1 MESRRISVA
10 GLPEIWACLLVLAMG
25 LVLLSGSAARA
36 QVNTA
41 DLSGQVLD
49 PNGLPVPHA
58 KVTVE
63 NRATGATRSVESDD
77 NGRYRIIG
85 LPPGR
90 YKLTMDA
97 GKDFAKLEN
106 PELVLTIGQ
115 AAEFDAHLQLQS
127 VAEVVRVEE
136 GAELIETARTAVA
149 ETVNQRQ
156 ISNLPING
164 RNYVNFTLLT
174 SQAQRDSAPSIGAAP
189 TSGINFGGQRARSNQ
204 VSVDGADAGD
214 NSVNGIRSTVSQ
226 EAVQEFQLIVSN
238 YMPEFGR
245 ATGGVINIVTKG
257 GTNEL
262 HGNVFGFLRHK
273 SIQARNPFSVAVD
286 PTTGAVTPVKQPFT
300 RVQAGATLG
309 GPIVKDKTFFFFS
322 YETTRRQETG
332 FSNIGANNF
341 GLTLVAPPAD
351 VAAVVGGTPGL
362 LTPGAN
368 GQQGFVN
375 NLAIP
380 VGLRAPYFALVRAA
394 SAVALNGRKLPGA
407 VFPSSGAPLPL
418 SFVGLNDLRGNF
430 PVSEGTSLWSA
441 RLDHQWNP
449 RNNSFV
455 RVSVSPSLITG
466 IQVNGQ
472 NQNSGTNA
480 GSRTS
485 LQQTRDLTV
494 VGQQVT
500 SITNSLFNE
509 ARFQF
514 ARRGLHYGFSRLP
527 GGNNVGVDI
536 LGFASFGREPFSTVD
551 RIERRYQWTD
561 NLSWIKGKHT
571 FKTGGDINLIQIRS
585 NTDQVFELDFGGIY
599 RFGSLTA
606 SQATAG
612 AIPNSVGPVAVP
624 GLNAVQAYGH
634 GIPGGFLQGI
644 GNSKRPIDNKAFA
657 YFIQDSWKI
666 HPRLTLNYGV
676 RYDIELTPLFTPATA
691 INAAAEAAL
700 GVIEGIPHDKNNVA
714 PRFALAWDPQ
724 GNGKTVVRAGYGLFY
739 DHPLMAT
746 AFLAAT
752 ADGGQSVQIQFAP
765 GAPSAALLT
774 PLNAVSVLNSS
785 SIFQGILNTLA
796 FPSLGYQ
803 ANGNFQRFDPFFP
816 NSFFTNQNFLAPG
829 TALPLNVLPFTFPV
843 SGNFVY
849 GYAQQSNLTIERQL
863 GHDYKFS
870 IGYSYTHAAHL
881 NRARNVNTTRS
892 DLLVANADIGVRA
905 GLVPTGT
912 NPLLV
917 AVPSTG
923 GSLAGCPP
931 GSLAVNTPGG
941 GSLILNAPGI
951 LATAFALPNCGGV
964 PLGLI
969 GTAAVFNF
977 FRPSGPNPT
986 FAIFLPGGFAQLQGL
1001 AGAAG
1006 FPTGPAGIRVPFGD
1020 VLQQESSGNS
1030 VYHALSVAVSKR
1042 FARHFEF
1049 LSSYTW
1055 SHAIDDSTD
1064 LQSPLAPQDN
1074 RNPRFER
1081 GNSTFDQRHRW
1092 VTSAVFESPYKHTDE
1107 GFWKKFLA
1115 DFTIAPI
1122 IEVASG
1128 RPFNILTGT
1137 DTNLDTSSIT
1147 DRPSV
1152 VPVGT
1157 PGSVTS
1163 PFIPGVA
1170 FSVPIADRCA
1180 NPKPTVPSPPF
1191 GCSGNLGRNRF
1202 TRPGFFQADLR
1213 IARKFYFTE
1222 KANLE
1227 FITDMFNLFNRNNV
1241 ADVSQLCD
1249 PGSLVC
1255 TAGQPTAALDP
1266 RQFQF
1271 ALKINW

>member
-1 MESRRISVA
+1 MKRARIWVCLFA
-10 GLPEIWACLLVLAMG
+10 LALGLAFSLTA
-25 LVLLSGSAARA
+25 SA

-41 DLSGQVLD
+41 DLGGQVLD
-49 PNGLPVPHA
+49 PQGLAVAGA
-58 KVTVE
+58 KMTVK
-63 NRATGATRSVESDD
+63 NLATGATRTAASDD
-77 NGRYRIIG
+77 TGRYSIVG

-90 YKLTMDA
+90 YELTVEA
-97 GKDFAKLEN
+97 QGLAKLVN
-106 PELVLTIGQ
+106 PEIVLTIGQ
-115 AAEFDAHLQLQS
+115 SAEFDAHMKLQAG
-127 VAEVVRVEE
+127 AETVTVTEST
-136 GAELIETARTAVA
+136 ELIETRRTAVA
-149 ETVNQRQ
+149 ETVDQRQ
-156 ISNLPING
+156 IQNLPING
-164 RNYVNFTLLT
+164 RNYINFTLLQ
-174 SQAQRDSAPSIGAAP
+174 SQATRDSAPSIGAAP
-189 TSGINFGGQRARSNQ
+189 TSGLNFGGQRARSNQ

-214 NSVNGIRSTVSQ
+214 NSVNGIRATVSQ
-226 EAVQEFQLIVSN
+226 EAVQEFQLIISN

-245 ATGGVINIVTKG
+245 ATGGVVNIVTKG
-257 GTNEL
+257 GSNEF
-262 HGNVFGFLRHK
+262 HGNVFGYFRHK
-273 SIQARNPFSVAVD
+273 SLQARNPFSVETNSSGVL
-286 PTTGAVTPVKQPFT
+286 VPVKQAFT
-300 RVQAGATLG
+300 RVQTGVTLG
-309 GPIVKDKTFFFFS
+309 GPIKRDKTFYFFS

-332 FSNIGANNF
+332 FSNIGANDF
-341 GLTLVAPPAD
+341 GLTPVAPPAD

-362 LTPGAN
+362 LTPGTN
-368 GQQGFVN
+368 GQQGFVD
-375 NLAIP
+375 NLALP
-380 VGLRAPYFALVRAA
+380 VALRAPYFALVRAA

-430 PVSEGTSLWSA
+430 PASEGTSLWSA
-441 RLDHQWNP
+441 RLDHQWNT

-455 RVSVSPSLITG
+455 RASISPSTVTG

-485 LQQTRDLTV
+485 AQQTRDLAI
-494 VGQQVT
+494 VGQHVT
-500 SITNSLFNE
+500 SFSSTLFNE

-514 ARRGLHYGFSRLP
+514 ARRGLHYGFSQLI
-527 GGNNVGVDI
+527 GGSNVGVDI

-585 NTDQVFELDFGGIY
+585 NTDQIFQLDFGGIY
-599 RFGSLTA
+599 RFGGLTA
-606 SQATAG
+606 SQASGG
-612 AIPNSVGPVAVP
+612 AIPNNVGPFAVP

-644 GNSKRPIDNKAFA
+644 GNSNRPIDNKAFA
-657 YFIQDSWKI
+657 FFVQDSWKI

-739 DHPLMAT
+739 DHPLLAS

-765 GAPSAALLT
+765 GAPSAAPLT

-785 SIFQGILNTLA
+785 SLFQGILNTVA

-803 ANGNFQRFDPFFP
+803 ANGNLQRFDPFFP
-816 NSFFTNQNFLAPG
+816 NSFFTNQRFLAPG
-829 TALPLNVLPFTFPV
+829 TALPLIVLPFTFPV
-843 SGNFVY
+843 AANFVY
-849 GYAQQSNLTIERQL
+849 GYAQQGNLTVERQL

-870 IGYSYTHAAHL
+870 VGYSYTHAVHL
-881 NRARNVNTTRS
+881 NRARNINTTRP
-892 DLLVANADIGVRA
+892 DLLVANADIAVRA

-912 NPLLV
+912 NPLGV
-917 AVPSTG
+917 TVPSTG

-931 GSLAVNTPGG
+931 GSLAANTPGG

-964 PLGLI
+964 PLGPI

-986 FAIFLPGGFAQLQGL
+986 FAIFLPGGFPQLQGL
-1001 AGAAG
+1001 AGAPGVG
-1006 FPTGPAGIRVPFGD
+1006 FPTGPAGIPVPYGD

-1030 VYHALSVAVSKR
+1030 VYHGLTVAVSKR
-1042 FARHFEF
+1042 FARHFQF

-1055 SHAIDDSTD
+1055 SHSIDDSTD

-1092 VTSAVFESPYKHTDE
+1092 VTSAVLESPYKHTDD
-1107 GFWKKFLA
+1107 GAWRKFLA

-1122 IEVASG
+1122 FEVASG

-1137 DTNLDTSSIT
+1137 DANLDTSSIT
-1147 DRPSV
+1147 DRPSL

-1180 NPKPTVPSPPF
+1180 NPKSTVPSPPF
-1191 GCSGNLGRNRF
+1191 GCSGNLGRNAF
-1202 TRPGFFQADLR
+1202 VRPGFFQVDLR
-1213 IARKFYFTE
+1213 VSRKFYFTE
-1222 KANLE
+1222 KVNLE
-1227 FITDMFNLFNRNNV
+1227 FITDMFNLLNRNNT

-1249 PGSLVC
+1249 PGSVVC

-1271 ALKINW
+1271 ALKVSW